1 MKPLVQVEDLVQEFK
16 VNQGFLDSFK
26 WKDKKLVREKKA
38 VHAVNKVSFDIYP
51 GEAFSLVG
59 ESGCGKS
66 TTAKNHHPPFE
77 PGLRPHLLWR
87 GRYQPLEIRE
97 NAPIQKEDADDI
109 SGSLRV
115 A

>member
-1 MKPLVQVEDLVQEFK
+1 MSEEKLYQIKELPDLK
-16 VNQGFLDSFK
+16 VNCHG
-26 WKDKKLVREKKA
+26 
-38 VHAVNKVSFDIYP
+38 
-51 GEAFSLVG
+51 
-59 ESGCGKS
+59 
-66 TTAKNHHPPFE
+66 KNHHPPFE